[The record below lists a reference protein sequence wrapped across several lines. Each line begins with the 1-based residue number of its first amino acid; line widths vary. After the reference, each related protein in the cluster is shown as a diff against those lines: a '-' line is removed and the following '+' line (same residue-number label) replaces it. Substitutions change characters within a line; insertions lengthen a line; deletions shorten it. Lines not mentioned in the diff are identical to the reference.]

1 MNKERRLLLKEI
13 VADLERAEGRL
24 REIWVEEERN
34 YDQRTLATKET
45 EQGVRSKEA
54 IEQLEE
60 ASDCVEKACEAIRQ
74 VIESPDL

>member
-54 IEQLEE
+54 IEQLEQ
-60 ASDCVEKACEAIRQ
+60 ASDSIEEACEAIRQ
-74 VIESPDL
+74 VIESAGS

>member
-24 REIWVEEERN
+24 RKIWVEEERN

-45 EQGVRSKEA
+45 DQGVRSKEA
-54 IEQLEE
+54 IE
-60 ASDCVEKACEAIRQ
+60 
-74 VIESPDL
+74 